1 MARVVTL
8 QSRLPL
14 VAAELRPRVAKAVKE
29 GAEVIAE
36 DAQGRVNIG
45 PPPVHIFDSIKVV
58 RREAAGYA
66 VEVTAADPEG
76 FPYPYVVE
84 FGGEDR
90 PAHPFLIPALEANQ
104 DNVVFLV
111 TGALRGL

>member
-1 MARVVTL
+1 MPRVTL

-14 VAAELRPRVAKAVKE
+14 VAAELRPRVAKAVKA

-36 DAQGRVNIG
+36 DAQRRVEIG
-45 PPPVHIFDSIKVV
+45 PPPVHIFDTIEVV

-66 VEVTAADPEG
+66 VQVTATDPRG
-76 FPYPYVVE
+76 FPYAFVVE
-84 FGGEDR
+84 FGGQDR
-90 PAHPFLIPALEANQ
+90 PANPFLLPAVEANE
-104 DNVVFLV
+104 DNVVYLV